1 MANQMIALQ
10 TRNPQLPDPSKMTS
24 QYATMMNLAQQNET
38 SRRQGLQ
45 AQQAMDIKAA
55 EEARAIE
62 MQGPALSEAG
72 SKATSAMLKTAMEF
86 NNFVRTA
93 LSVADT
99 PDQIPELAA
108 RIARQPQFQDE
119 MFQGSLQ
126 EAVAS
131 LPRDPSQFEAWKEKT
146 ALSTLAADKRYE
158 QEFQKQTTG
167 AEERII
173 SMPKYGRGAATEV
186 PGSRIQA
193 AEGMQYIKDDQ
204 GNVRVVPKET
214 AGSFGTPAP
223 AVGTRPSMGAPG
235 TGKETFKIM
244 IGMESRGKQFDKSG
258 APLTSP
264 KGAIGIAQ
272 IMPATA
278 PEAAKLAGLPYDITR
293 LKNDEAYNYAL
304 GEAYFEKQLRDFG
317 GDARK
322 AAAAYN
328 AGPGAVRR
336 AISKG
341 GPDGWINHVPRETR
355 DYVAAVTGGGNR
367 QTATAGTGEPP
378 IVVKGSNTKAN
389 QALTAKDAA
398 VARYDETIT
407 VAKRLLTNPG
417 LNSIIGNI
425 QGNIPETVLSLYS
438 QDAADALADYNTLLT
453 TAGFQELQ
461 AMRDASPT
469 GGALGQVA
477 VEENRMLQKSAFA
490 SSRTQAEAKFKQA
503 VKDYISRM
511 ERSRN
516 RVVSAFDRQF
526 GERVNSSPPAAP
538 RAAAP
543 SGARPA
549 AATRT
554 PVTPSGGWGKAKVV
568 GN

>member
-62 MQGPALSEAG
+62 MQGPALAEAG

-173 SMPKYGRGAATEV
+173 AMPKYGRGTATEV
-186 PGSRIQA
+186 PGSRIKA

-204 GNVRVVPKET
+204 GNIRAVPKET
-214 AGSFGTPAP
+214 AGSFGSQA
-223 AVGTRPSMGAPG
+223 PSMGAPG
-235 TGKETFKIM
+235 QGGNTFARM
-244 IGMESRGKQFDKSG
+244 IKQESGGKQFDRSG
-258 APLTSP
+258 RPLTSSA
-264 KGAIGIAQ
+264 GAIGIAQ
-272 IMPATA
+272 VMPKTA
-278 PEAAKLAGLPYDITR
+278 PEAARLAGLAFDDKRYRTDP
-293 LKNDEAYNYAL
+293 EYNLAL
-304 GEAYFEKQLRDFG
+304 GKAYYEKQLADFG
-317 GDARK
+317 GDEK
-322 AAAAYN
+322 LAAAAYN

-336 AISKG
+336 ALQKG
-341 GPDGWINHVPRETR
+341 GPDGWINNVPAETR
-355 DYVAAVTGGGNR
+355 NYVKSVFGGG
-367 QTATAGTGEPP
+367 QTAGTPTGGGEPP
-378 IVVKGSNTKAN
+378 IVIKGSAPAKARS
-389 QALTAKDAA
+389 AAEAAKAK
-398 VARYDETIT
+398 YDSTIA
-407 VAKRLLTNPG
+407 VAKRLLANPALDG
-417 LNSIIGNI
+417 ILGNI
-425 QGNIPETVLSLYS
+425 QGNIPDTALSVLS
-438 QDAADALADYNTLLT
+438 QNAANALSDYNNLLT
-453 TAGFQELQ
+453 IAGFQELQ
-461 AMRDASPT
+461 TMRDNSPT
-469 GGALGQVA
+469 GGALGQVSDS
-477 VEENRMLQKSAFA
+477 ENKMLQQSAFA
-490 SSRTQAEAKFKQA
+490 SSRTQDEAKFRRSLL
-503 VKDYISRM
+503 DYIARLEGSRD
-511 ERSRN
+511 
-516 RVVSAFDRQF
+516 RVLRAYTDQF
-526 GERVNSSPPAAP
+526 GERIGGGTTAKSAP
-538 RAAAP
+538 K
-543 SGARPA
+543 
-549 AATRT
+549 ATT
-554 PVTPSGGWGKAKVV
+554 PVTKAPAGVSAAEWKAMTPAERKLWQ
-568 GN
+568 

>member
-10 TRNPQLPDPSKMTS
+10 TRNPQLPDPAKMTA

-38 SRRQGLQ
+38 AKRQAMQ
-45 AQQAMDIKAA
+45 AQQTMDINAA
-55 EEARAIE
+55 QEAR
-62 MQGPALSEAG
+62 
-72 SKATSAMLKTAMEF
+72 
-86 NNFVRTA
+86 
-93 LSVADT
+93 
-99 PDQIPELAA
+99 AA
-108 RIARQPQFQDE
+108 RIAEPQFAKAQSEATAADIKTAMDFNKFVRVALSNSDSPDQVAAFAERIASQPQFE
-119 MFQGSLQ
+119 NPVYQGALSD
-126 EAVAS
+126 AIAS
-131 LPRDPSQFEAWKEKT
+131 MPTDPAQFEAWKEKT
-146 ALSTLAADKRYE
+146 ALSTLEADKRYE
-158 QEFQKQTTG
+158 QVYKTQTTG
-167 AEERII
+167 AETREIA
-173 SMPKYGRGAATEV
+173 MPKYGRGTATEV
-186 PGSRIQA
+186 GGSRIQA

-204 GNVRVVPKET
+204 NNIRAVPKEKP
-214 AGSFGTPAP
+214 GSFGTPAP
-223 AVGTRPSMGAPG
+223 SMGAPG
-235 TGKETFKIM
+235 QGGNTFARM
-244 IGMESRGKQFDKSG
+244 IKQESGGKQFDRNG
-258 APLTSP
+258 RPLTSSA
-264 KGAIGIAQ
+264 GAIGIAQ
-272 IMPATA
+272 VMPKTA
-278 PEAAKLAGLPYDITR
+278 PEAARLAGLAFDDNRYRTDP
-293 LKNDEAYNYAL
+293 EYNLAL
-304 GEAYFEKQLRDFG
+304 GKAYYEKQLADFG
-317 GDARK
+317 GDEK
-322 AAAAYN
+322 LAAAAYN

-336 AISKG
+336 ALQKG
-341 GPDGWINHVPRETR
+341 GPDGWINNVPAETR
-355 DYVAAVTGGGNR
+355 NYVKAVFGGAAPRTNAPPAAGG
-367 QTATAGTGEPP
+367 PP
-378 IVVKGSNTKAN
+378 IVVPGSNTKAN
-389 QALTAKDAA
+389 EALTAKDAA
-398 VARYDETIT
+398 VARYDETIA

-425 QGNIPETVLSLYS
+425 QGNIPETALSLYS
-438 QDAADALADYNTLLT
+438 QDAANALADYNTLLT

-477 VEENRMLQKSAFA
+477 VEENKMLQKSAFS

-526 GERVNSSPPAAP
+526 GGRVNSSPPAAP